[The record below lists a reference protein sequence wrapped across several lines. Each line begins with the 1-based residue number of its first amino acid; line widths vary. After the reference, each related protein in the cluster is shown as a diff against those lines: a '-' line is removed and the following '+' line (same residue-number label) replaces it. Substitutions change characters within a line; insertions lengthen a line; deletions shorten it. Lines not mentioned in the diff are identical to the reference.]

1 MPHYALPQ
9 WYHAYTD
16 ALGQPAGDYLGSL
29 SQMDDSLG
37 GLRRLL
43 QSHGIED
50 NTMVW
55 FATDNGPHTVADP
68 ASLNPES
75 SARSG
80 GQLAATN
87 GLRQCKASVFEG
99 GIRVPGFIAWPRKLG
114 TASKRTSHVAS
125 SLDFFATVS
134 EILGVPHPRP
144 EWRLDSKSLL
154 PLLDGRQSLD
164 SARDKP
170 IGWNYWGTRSV
181 NGTRQRFEQR
191 ALTNQTATG
200 TWKLVEKP
208 AIGQCAVMLPP
219 YKQGEG
225 VFLFNLDSDAT
236 ESHDLCASNPT
247 QCDAMKQLMA
257 EYMDGVTAS
266 AKQESMCC
274 EGACIPCP
282 SGKGCSEKL
291 PALKNDDA
299 VSITTRLR
307 AALLVYYVGSASGN
321 DNGLALRPI
330 MVRFARA

>member
-99 GIRVPGFIAWPRKLG
+99 GIRVPGFIHYPKLLG
-114 TASKRTSHVAS
+114 AASKRTSHVAS

-282 SGKGCSEKL
+282 SGKGCSENL
-291 PALKNDDA
+291 PALKNDDV

-307 AALLVYYVGSASGN
+307 AALLIYCIGPASGN

-330 MVRFARA
+330 MVCFARA